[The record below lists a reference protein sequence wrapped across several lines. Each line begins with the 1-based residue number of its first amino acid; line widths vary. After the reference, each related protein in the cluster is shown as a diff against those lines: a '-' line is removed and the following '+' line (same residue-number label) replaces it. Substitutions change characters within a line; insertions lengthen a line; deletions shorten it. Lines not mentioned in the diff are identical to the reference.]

1 MNIIANLII
10 KFDKTQEQVY
20 LDPPIMLNPNRN
32 YYLKLLSF
40 SYANV
45 FANLVGDLQ
54 IRGQL
59 GITLHRNTF
68 EEAVNVGFLISPI
81 IFPTPQ
87 IGGLDT
93 ITKFVEE
100 NLMTQILSTFYLD
113 SPDLKN
119 NFNWFIGNLLTTQE
133 EIDNYAGEKYIYTDR
148 NKTKYYF
155 KQKPISMGANAQGL
169 MQFDFTEDFNL
180 VYLTGSLMDSIYFG
194 SFGTL
199 SMETEGNGLILPV
212 DPTKP
217 FTLSPTSDYMP
228 SISTFNTILLNIS
241 LIGNQTRVT
250 DKNGNIIPTSTV
262 CSISSAG
269 DAFKLIEYTA
279 LQPLIYSINQGSMIS
294 QFQIYLRDD
303 NNEELI
309 QLPGTYS
316 DVQVWFQILEER

>member
-10 KFDKTQEQVY
+10 KFDKTSEQVY

-45 FANLVGDLQ
+45 FANLVGDLKIQ
-54 IRGQL
+54 GQL
-59 GITLHRNTF
+59 GLTLHRNTY
-68 EEAVNVGFLISPI
+68 EEAVNVGFIIDPI
-81 IFPTPQ
+81 TFPTPQ

-100 NLMTQILSTFYLD
+100 NIMTQILSTFYID
-113 SPDLKN
+113 SPDLRN
-119 NFNWFIGNLLTTQE
+119 NFNWFIGNLFTSQE
-133 EIDNYAGEKYIYTDR
+133 EIDNYAGETYIYTDR
-148 NKTKYYF
+148 NKNKYYF
-155 KQKPISMGANAQGL
+155 RQKPISMGANAQGL

-180 VYLTGSLMDSIYFG
+180 IYLTGSLMDSIYFG

-199 SMETEGNGLILPV
+199 AMETEGNGLILPV
-212 DPTKP
+212 TPTKQ

-228 SISTFNTILLNIS
+228 SISTYNTILLNIS

-303 NNEELI
+303 NNEELV
-309 QLPGTYS
+309 QLPGSYS